1 MFNTTQSHCGK
12 LMSGLGTY
20 RQFVTQKEAEDYL
33 DAIRPHNDDQ
43 IHMWCDNLNKFTSV
57 ANCKKATSK
66 PALTP
71 TPPVSEFERDTFF
84 CARVDGHVFWF
95 SSRYPCGLNPDG
107 TKSNG
112 EYVSFASESEARAY
126 VDAIKGIA
134 SSTPT
139 PAPTPT
145 PTPNPTPPPKFELV
159 GTGTGFVVDG
169 EYVVTANHVLR
180 RTENVNGPVCRAT
193 TILHRYKE
201 YEAEIA
207 DLDATNDLGLLK
219 LNEPL
224 KASVQLRNQP
234 ALKVGEVA
242 VNYGYPLTG
251 TLSTSAKLN
260 SGNISS
266 LAGYE
271 NNSAIFQYDA
281 ATQSGN
287 SGGPVMDAAGNVIGV
302 VRSGLDNAETQL
314 VNFAVKSTILEGFL
328 SSNKVPFE
336 KADLTEELKLPD
348 IAEKAEAFTVL
359 VGCWE

>member
-1 MFNTTQSHCGK
+1 MK
-12 LMSGLGTY
+12 LRLLILLATVVLVGCPKKYPGPSDYNGPQVSPDYSDGWCATKSA
-20 RQFVTQKEAEDYL
+20 VTWSNRSSCLQQGGILFKNEELAEAEQQ
-33 DAIRPHNDDQ
+33 R
-43 IHMWCDNLNKFTSV
+43 
-57 ANCKKATSK
+57 
-66 PALTP
+66 
-71 TPPVSEFERDTFF
+71 
-84 CARVDGHVFWF
+84 RVDE
-95 SSRYPCGLNPDG
+95 
-107 TKSNG
+107 K
-112 EYVSFASESEARAY
+112 
-126 VDAIKGIA
+126 
-134 SSTPT
+134 TPAQT
-139 PAPTPT
+139 IPAPTPT
-145 PTPNPTPPPKFELV
+145 PAPPPKFELV

-224 KASVQLRNQP
+224 KASVKLRNQP

-251 TLSTSAKLN
+251 TLSSSAKLN
-260 SGNISS
+260 SGNVSS

-287 SGGPVMDAAGNVIGV
+287 SGGPVMDASGNVIGI